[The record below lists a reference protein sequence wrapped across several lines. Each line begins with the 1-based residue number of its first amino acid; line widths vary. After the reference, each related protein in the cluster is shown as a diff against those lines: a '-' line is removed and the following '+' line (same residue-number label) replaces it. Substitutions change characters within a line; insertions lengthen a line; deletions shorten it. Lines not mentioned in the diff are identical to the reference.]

1 MSMTFEQPKHLSVV
15 NYQRLVRTLRPML
28 LISGTILSGMVL
40 IALWRR
46 AESGEQV
53 SAWRWMA
60 GATVGLLMAALI
72 RVTLLFEKS
81 RRRCIEFR
89 GDGLLLTRRGAIAL
103 RRFIAWSLS
112 PDPIEPRYT
121 RLRLTYRFGLG
132 RKHWTMLLDDDAQIS
147 ELRHALTLQ
156 IPQEMVA

>member
-1 MSMTFEQPKHLSVV
+1 MSMTFEQPKHLNVV
-15 NYQRLVRTLRPML
+15 IHQRAVRDLRPVL
-28 LISGTILSGMVL
+28 LVSGVMLSGLAL
-40 IALWRR
+40 IGLWRR

-60 GATVGLLMAALI
+60 GAAVGPLMAVLMRLI
-72 RVTLLFEKS
+72 PLSGKS

-89 GDGLLLTRRGAIAL
+89 GDGILLTGLGVVAF
-103 RRFIAWSLS
+103 RRFVTWSLS
-112 PDPIEPRYT
+112 PDPIEPQYT

-147 ELRHALTLQ
+147 ELRLALTLQ
-156 IPQEMVA
+156 IPPERAG